1 MDYEDYLQEEKY
13 PIIAINRICQI
24 IDMFIRENYYNF
36 AKDKLYLEEVLALNT
51 AIKMI
56 AYCMRVKRKE
66 CYKEIDR
73 NYTEDYTYNSVMY
86 ENI

>member
-1 MDYEDYLQEEKY
+1 MDYEDYLAEEKY

-36 AKDKLYLEEVLALNT
+36 AKDKFYL
-51 AIKMI
+51 
-56 AYCMRVKRKE
+56 
-66 CYKEIDR
+66 
-73 NYTEDYTYNSVMY
+73 DYFTYNSVMY

>member
-1 MDYEDYLQEEKY
+1 MDYEDYLAEEKY

-36 AKDKLYLEEVLALNT
+36 AKDKFYLEEVSALNT
-51 AIKMI
+51 AVKMI

-66 CYKEIDR
+66 CYKEIDI
-73 NYTEDYTYNSVMY
+73 NY
-86 ENI
+86 